1 MNENV
6 DIFIMTH
13 KDFEPV
19 VSNPVYKVIDS
30 RNIVNNNFRVFGH
43 LTDIELSEW
52 YHFYYIIDNFILKD
66 YVGICQYR
74 RYFNFLDNVPD
85 INEIFKEHDIIVRSP
100 QQTKASNLIQYAVY
114 HNVDDLNLLGDI
126 LKENHFEYYET
137 YKRFIKMNIM
147 IPCNMFIMKS
157 EDFIKLIKLSKE
169 IVKEYCWRKG
179 IDFNKIVLE
188 NKNKYLKKTYPNN
201 TVEYQSKILTYILER
216 LTNIFIF
223 KNFKKIKTFGA
234 IITENKYNLKKNIT

>member
-1 MNENV
+1 
-6 DIFIMTH
+6 
-13 KDFEPV
+13 
-19 VSNPVYKVIDS
+19 
-30 RNIVNNNFRVFGH
+30 
-43 LTDIELSEW
+43 
-52 YHFYYIIDNFILKD
+52 
-66 YVGICQYR
+66 
-74 RYFNFLDNVPD
+74 
-85 INEIFKEHDIIVRSP
+85 
-100 QQTKASNLIQYAVY
+100 
-114 HNVDDLNLLGDI
+114 
-126 LKENHFEYYET
+126 
-137 YKRFIKMNIM
+137 
-147 IPCNMFIMKS
+147 MFIMKS

-223 KNFKKIKTFGA
+223 NNFKKIKTFGA